1 MVGVPA
7 NLKHAMISLPHA
19 YAPRLD
25 AAIHLRTQFQSFEQS
40 VGSDD
45 GARWTAAVKERDD
58 WLNCSNGDCGK
69 QLFKTIAD
77 RLLEEMPNI
86 RGISHKAEHARRA
99 LLHNAQQGVDAA
111 LLASYHKKYPLTPM
125 DVREAEAEAEAEKE
139 EKEETEETEEE
150 EERGRGGTD
159 ASASASDRSRSSSR
173 SSSKRDRW
181 NKPSQ
186 RRLDFELPTS
196 SAPVPTAGAGAG
208 VGGPGRPHGNPLSDE
223 QEEKAI
229 YTPGGKDGKIYVYIA
244 SDNEVV
250 KEAMAAYL
258 RQHADIAV
266 MRVKNNAEIAHAKNL
281 NYLRS
286 VGNHSGVLDLAL
298 DWYGLSLSN
307 VVFAWRRGTSFI
319 STFAHSAQRLSG
331 NTEKSSHKSHIGHG
345 IGSRGLSL
353 YFGKN
358 GQPIWRYFY

>member
-1 MVGVPA
+1 
-7 NLKHAMISLPHA
+7 MISLPHA

-58 WLNCSNGDCGK
+58 WLNCSSGDCGK
-69 QLFKTIAD
+69 QLFKIIAD

-99 LLHNAQQGVDAA
+99 LLHSAQQGVDAA
-111 LLASYHKKYPLTPM
+111 LLASYHKKYPLTPLT
-125 DVREAEAEAEAEKE
+125 VLEAEAEAEAEAE
-139 EKEETEETEEE
+139 EKEETEEE
-150 EERGRGGTD
+150 EERGRGGLD
-159 ASASASDRSRSSSR
+159 ASASDRRSSSR
-173 SSSKRDRW
+173 SSSSGGSNSSSSGGSSNKRDRW
-181 NKPSQ
+181 NKPKPKPSQ

-196 SAPVPTAGAGAG
+196 SAPAPTTGA
-208 VGGPGRPHGNPLSDE
+208 GGPGGSHGNPLSDE

-229 YTPGGKDGKIYVYIA
+229 YTSGGTDGKIYVYIA